1 MPILETVSVTLSPP
15 VRVLALVGAIV
26 VTGLAVFVFVVARGG
41 TGNDAGTVA
50 PAARKA
56 APSAKPATV
65 RAATPAAKR
74 AARPKAPARSVR
86 SGYPAP
92 IDHALRYSR
101 VVVVVVYLPHA
112 RVDAVV
118 RREARAAATSS
129 RAGFVA
135 LNALN
140 ERLVGGLVSK
150 TGVLP
155 APAVVVVRRP
165 GIVSATFGVTDRETV
180 EQAVALAR
188 R

>member
-65 RAATPAAKR
+65 RAATPAAK
-74 AARPKAPARSVR
+74 PKAPARSVR